1 MVILKQ
7 ILLQLGCEGVYWIQ
21 IAQGV
26 IQYGLCENGY
36 ELLAPN
42 KQVFIDLLNN
52 Y

>member
-1 MVILKQ
+1 
-7 ILLQLGCEGVYWIQ
+7 
-21 IAQGV
+21 V

-52 Y
+52 YWTAEEDSVP